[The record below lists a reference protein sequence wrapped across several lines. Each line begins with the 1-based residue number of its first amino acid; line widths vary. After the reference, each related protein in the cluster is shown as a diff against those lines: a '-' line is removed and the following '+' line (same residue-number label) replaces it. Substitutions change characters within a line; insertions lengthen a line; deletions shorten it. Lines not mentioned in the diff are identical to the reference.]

1 MRIWEKV
8 ALLATLT
15 ILSQLF
21 TISSATSNLPSRSP
35 SLNPYNILGVTKNA
49 TQEEIK
55 KRYRKLCLEYH
66 PDKHVNETPQQREKC
81 ETVFKQ
87 VQDAHAQIGDVTSR
101 REYDSRDIVR
111 RRYGTESTRASAYG
125 GMANDIFDEIYQESL
140 RRRMNQRRFY
150 VNGVDISQLFRGGP
164 MSHGSL
170 SSNMPGSK
178 YIEKVTIAL
187 EDLYSGVSRKEFVLH
202 DTWIK
207 RYTAAFRG
215 GIAGQLAV
223 RMLFR

>member
-1 MRIWEKV
+1 MINT
-8 ALLATLT
+8 LFATFAV
-15 ILSQLF
+15 LSQLH
-21 TISSATSNLPSRSP
+21 TLTSAAPRIPSRAP
-35 SLNPYNILGVTKNA
+35 SLNPYKTLGVTKDA

-66 PDKHVNETPQQREKC
+66 PDKHVSETPRQREKC

-87 VQDAHAQIGDVTSR
+87 VQDAHAQIGDATSR
-101 REYDSRDIVR
+101 REYDSKDALR
-111 RRYGTESTRASAYG
+111 RTYGTESTRTPAYG
-125 GMANDIFDEIYQESL
+125 GMASDILDEMFQESY

-170 SSNMPGSK
+170 SSDMPGSK
-178 YIEKVTIAL
+178 YIEQVTIAL

-207 RYTAAFRG
+207 RYIAAFRG